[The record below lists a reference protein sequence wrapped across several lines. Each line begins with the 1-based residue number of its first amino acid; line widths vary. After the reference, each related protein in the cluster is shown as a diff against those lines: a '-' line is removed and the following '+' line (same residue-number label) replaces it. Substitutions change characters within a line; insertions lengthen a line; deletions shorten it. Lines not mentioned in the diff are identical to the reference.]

1 MTKNFVDEIAALKE
15 VIANLENQ
23 IDLQDQIIK
32 NQQITIQ
39 TLEEYLL
46 KFKKLMD
53 DTFKDSQG
61 DNL

>member
-1 MTKNFVDEIAALKE
+1 MTKKFVDEIAALKE

-53 DTFKDSQG
+53 DTFKDS
-61 DNL
+61 

>member
-53 DTFKDSQG
+53 DTFKDS
-61 DNL
+61 

>member
-1 MTKNFVDEIAALKE
+1 MTKNFVYEIAALKE
-15 VIANLENQ
+15 VIANLEKQ

>member
-15 VIANLENQ
+15 VIANLEKQ

-53 DTFKDSQG
+53 DTFKDS
-61 DNL
+61 